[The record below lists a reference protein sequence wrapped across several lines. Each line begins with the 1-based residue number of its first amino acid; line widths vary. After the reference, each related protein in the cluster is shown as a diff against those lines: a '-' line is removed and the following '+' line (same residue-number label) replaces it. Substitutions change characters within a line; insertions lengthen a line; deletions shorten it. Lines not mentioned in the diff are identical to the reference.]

1 MLDLRKHLVPQPL
14 TGPAQWPAAR
24 TVWSVAAVCLL
35 IGCDTGTATNS
46 SGGNGA
52 GQDAVSDTA
61 TASDTAA
68 TGDAGDKLPTTV
80 TVLSNAKP
88 VESSWFIPMNAAN
101 NKIALFSEQRE
112 PFTVN
117 NMTGKTVTVKDVT
130 LTPAADSPAE
140 EWSLQKYDIKAKPI
154 DAAGATIAT
163 GKSYDFYVRFYPV
176 LGAERKATLKVETDA
191 GTFEIA
197 LSGRGAPDST
207 WPVGATVE
215 PDQALGTPDKD
226 ELVGTMV
233 ADSAGN
239 QYVSA
244 NVDFSID
251 EGVLVTKV
259 GADGKLLWSKFWN
272 GQYKDRARDPGQNA
286 ESGGSAGSLSL
297 DAAGNLYAI
306 ASISRSSANSAF
318 NGGITKIGADGTPA
332 WSKLFGY
339 GKLDK
344 ASQSAEFYAVD
355 ASGPVVYAAG
365 TCGDPTNAIGG
376 EGLALFV
383 ALDPADGS
391 VKAKKGFDFTPTYN
405 DRIYA
410 VRGDGKGSAWI
421 GGVSGSGAYIAKIK
435 NADSA
440 PEIEWVKTVG
450 LGKGG
455 NVNSLDLDGAGNL
468 YAGLDVRGSLTALA
482 FGKFGPD
489 GSALWTK
496 QVLSGSG
503 DKNNVHVARFIGG
516 KLWVGGRIFI
526 DGFDG
531 QMGDGWLGRVS
542 PDGAL
547 EWSAFHF
554 SGKGPD
560 EMAEHRVK
568 GIAVTGDKVRAV
580 SQVYTGTMNG
590 VRYAGYWYNG
600 SAGIDKLD
608 VAVDALKD
616 GTAKNYPLAG
626 SDVSDA
632 STLVTWKDPPKTVP
646 LQASLAKHDGTPP
659 DSDLMLSAMTVK

>member
-1 MLDLRKHLVPQPL
+1 MFCVRKNLTLRLPV
-14 TGPAQWPAAR
+14 A
-24 TVWSVAAVCLL
+24 VAALVVGSALL
-35 IGCDTGTATNS
+35 ATGCDSGTATPAS
-46 SGGNGA
+46 TGNGTNA
-52 GQDAVSDTA
+52 DVVSDTA
-61 TASDTAA
+61 TSTTD
-68 TGDAGDKLPTTV
+68 TGDKVPKTV
-80 TVLSNAKP
+80 TLLSNAKP
-88 VESSWFIPMNAAN
+88 VDTSWFIPMNAAN

-117 NMTGKTVTVKDVT
+117 NMTGKTVTVKGVT

-140 EWSLQKYDIKAKPI
+140 EWGLQKYDIKAKPI
-154 DAAGATIAT
+154 DAAGATIET
-163 GKSYDFYVRFYPV
+163 GKSYDFYVRFYPL
-176 LGAERKATLKVETDA
+176 LGAERTATLKIETDA
-191 GTFEIA
+191 GNFEVA
-197 LSGRGAPDST
+197 LSGRGAPDSS
-207 WPVGATVE
+207 WPAGATVD
-215 PDQALGTPDKD
+215 PDMAFGTPDKD
-226 ELVGTMV
+226 ELIGTMV

-244 NVDFSID
+244 NVDFAID
-251 EGVLVTKV
+251 EGVLISKI
-259 GADGKLLWSKFWN
+259 GADGKLAWSKFWN
-272 GQYKDRARDPGQNA
+272 GQYKDRARDPGQNG

-297 DAAGNLYAI
+297 DSAGNLYAV
-306 ASISRSSANSAF
+306 ASISMSSANSAF
-318 NGGITKIGADGTPA
+318 NGGITKIGPDGTPA

-339 GKLDK
+339 GNIDK
-344 ASQSAEFYAVD
+344 ASKSAEFYAVD
-355 ASGPVVYAAG
+355 ASGPMVYAVG

-383 ALDPADGS
+383 ALDPKDGT

-421 GGVSGSGAYIAKIK
+421 GGVGGSGAYIAKVK
-435 NADSA
+435 NADTA

-455 NVNSLDLDGAGNL
+455 NVNTLDLDDAGNL
-468 YAGLDVRGSLTALA
+468 YAGLDIRGSFTALA

-496 QVLSGSG
+496 QVLGGSG

-531 QMGDGWLGRVS
+531 QMGDGWFGRVS
-542 PDGAL
+542 PEGAL

-568 GIAVTGDKVRAV
+568 GIAVSGGKVRAV

-608 VAVDALKD
+608 AVVETLKD
-616 GTAKNYPLAG
+616 GTAKNYPLKDG
-626 SDVSDA
+626 DVSDA
-632 STLVTWKDPPKTVP
+632 ASAVSWKDPPKAVP
-646 LQASLAKHDGTPP
+646 LQMSLDKHDGTPP
-659 DSDLMLSAMTVK
+659 DSDMMLSSMTLK